1 MIEFRHVRLVMRV
14 GFVGA
19 VLLLLNAC
27 SQSPAPVAEKP
38 QPAANAFRSAQ
49 APDPFIHPV
58 PSGRIS
64 SSFANYIVKSRNR
77 KHHGVDFAAPI
88 GTPVYAA
95 SSGVVL
101 IADMGSLSEAFGKAV
116 MIEHGDKFQSL
127 SAHLSRID
135 VKSGD
140 WVQAGQQIGLVGK
153 TGRATGAHLHFELWQ
168 NSVPKDPLLF
178 LPIKA
183 PGRAIAAEPL
193 VPAIAPSLTA
203 KLSVASPKPYA
214 VKSKSSSKK
223 STKTASTKKAAAK
236 QVKSPTKT
244 AASSKTAKKAS
255 TKHSKVAATTKK
267 AAGQQ
272 VKKANK
278 TGQTTAKT
286 SKSAVQVTD
295 TKVPAKT
302 TTNTKAKPTAT
313 VTAEKPIS
321 SANVTEVKALKGE
334 SGSSKPHN

>member
-1 MIEFRHVRLVMRV
+1 MIEFRHGRLVIRV

-27 SQSPAPVAEKP
+27 SQSPAPVVAKP
-38 QPAANAFRSAQ
+38 QPVADAFRSAQ
-49 APDPFIHPV
+49 APAPFIHPV

-77 KHHGVDFAAPI
+77 KHHGIDFAAPI

-101 IADMGSLSEAFGKAV
+101 SADMGSLSDAFGKAV

-183 PGRAIAAEPL
+183 PERAIAAEPL

-203 KLSVASPKPYA
+203 KSSDASEKPSG

-223 STKTASTKKAAAK
+223 STKTASTKKPAAK
-236 QVKSPTKT
+236 QVASRTKT
-244 AASSKTAKKAS
+244 AARSKTAKKAS

-286 SKSAVQVTD
+286 SKSAVQATD

-302 TTNTKAKPTAT
+302 TTNTKAKPT
-313 VTAEKPIS
+313 VTAEKPVS
-321 SANVTEVKALKGE
+321 SANATEVKALKGE